1 MLMEKL
7 HGFAEGKYDVSIPV
21 AQITDDYE
29 NRRTDA
35 WERIENM
42 GVTKRIVSTAKM
54 MQNSRQ
60 NSSAS
65 YGSGASS
72 LGRSN
77 TALSTATTSSLGV
90 GGRTMPPMARS
101 PSAGSFVK
109 KAPPPPP
116 GSAAHSAGAA
126 PPPPYSAPSSDAA
139 SAAAAKRA
147 PPPPPPLKP
156 KPRVEPP
163 KEYVVAMF
171 DFAPQVGCNTRIY
184 FFSPSRDSMHLVC
197 FVFPTGLW

>member
-7 HGFAEGKYDVSIPV
+7 QGFAEGKYEVQVPA

-35 WERIENM
+35 WEHIENM
-42 GVTKRIVSTAKM
+42 GITKRIVSTAKM
-54 MQNSRQ
+54 MQSSRQ
-60 NSSAS
+60 NSSAN
-65 YGSGASS
+65 S

-77 TALSTATTSSLGV
+77 TAMSSSTTSSLG
-90 GGRTMPPMARS
+90 RSMPPVARS
-101 PSAGSFVK
+101 PSAGSFTK
-109 KAPPPPP
+109 KPPPPPP
-116 GSAAHSAGAA
+116 GSVAA
-126 PPPPYSAPSSDAA
+126 PPPPYSAPSNGAVSAA
-139 SAAAAKRA
+139 VNAAAAKRA

-171 DFAPQVGCNTRIY
+171 DFAPQVRRLCFLQPIY
-184 FFSPSRDSMHLVC
+184 TLLILYFLPLNSASRPLVI
-197 FVFPTGLW
+197 